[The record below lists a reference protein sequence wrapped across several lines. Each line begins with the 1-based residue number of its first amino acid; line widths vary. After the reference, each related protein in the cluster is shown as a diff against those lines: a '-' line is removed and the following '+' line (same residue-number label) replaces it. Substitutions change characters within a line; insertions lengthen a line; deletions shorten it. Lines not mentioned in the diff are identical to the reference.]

1 MMTSEVCDPHYTTVN
16 NCPNVPWST
25 NGCIRA
31 HLPVARPNENHAD
44 VLTKK
49 VRLSLKLV
57 DGYTSAFLVNNE
69 FKSYNMLADIE

>member
-1 MMTSEVCDPHYTTVN
+1 MFY
-16 NCPNVPWST
+16 WST

-69 FKSYNMLADIE
+69 FKSYNMLANREKKSFSNTLYNQEQ

>member
-1 MMTSEVCDPHYTTVN
+1 MFY
-16 NCPNVPWST
+16 WST
-25 NGCIRA
+25 KGCKRA